1 MCYARTEYGYLG
13 AGLAIVG
20 CSLGAAFGAL
30 RGGTIVSVV
39 LSLPIAVYGLIVSV
53 IIIGAIDSTGG
64 YHEGMCPKV
73 GYAYFSS
80 GFAVGGAGLAGGLA
94 IGMTGVLYADFV
106 ECATCACCR
115 SSPRYAV
122 AIFACIAGNLIAF
135 CGMIVALI
143 MSGARCYY

>member
-1 MCYARTEYGYLG
+1 MCRTRTEYGYLG

-53 IIIGAIDSTGG
+53 IIIGAIESVPS
-64 YHEGMCPKV
+64 EEMCPKV

-122 AIFACIAGNLIAF
+122 AIFACIAGNGIAF